1 MVHLRYTTYNYIHKK
16 VTFKSDSTENNFG
29 AQKNWALFTRQVSF
43 HICLVAN
50 FSFLGKFL
58 ATIPKTAEEMNRY
71 VKDHDI
77 DFISKVLLGF
87 FDPPN
92 VTFIFFHCTLM
103 VLKYTGKE
111 VDDLGLR
118 NTSVLSLW

>member
-1 MVHLRYTTYNYIHKK
+1 
-16 VTFKSDSTENNFG
+16 
-29 AQKNWALFTRQVSF
+29 
-43 HICLVAN
+43 LVAN

-92 VTFIFFHCTLM
+92 VTFIFSIAH
-103 VLKYTGKE
+103 
-111 VDDLGLR
+111 
-118 NTSVLSLW
+118 